1 MAGYALIDVEIT
13 DQAAFAEF
21 RDRAPAVVEA
31 HGGRFLVRGGAAEV
45 VQGDWTPH
53 RVIVIEFESVERAK
67 SWWNSAAHSRAQSD
81 GRQVLEYDHHDSRGR
96 LTRQDEQRLEPDY
109 QRSLSA

>member
-21 RDRAPAVVEA
+21 RERAAAVVEA
-31 HGGRFLVRGGAAEV
+31 HGGRFLVRGGATEV
-45 VQGDWTPH
+45 LQGDWTPH

-67 SWWNSAAHSRAQSD
+67 SWWNSPAHTELRAILDRCSNTTTTIVE
-81 GRQVLEYDHHDSRGR
+81 GV
-96 LTRQDEQRLEPDY
+96 
-109 QRSLSA
+109 